1 MLDEFM
7 VTKRTL
13 PTHSWT
19 LKSTNVELDMS
30 RMKQP
35 NMACII
41 AVSQEIG
48 LEKIEVYRN
57 SINKTKF
64 KSFLDNLRHKYPFDN
79 IMLVMDN
86 LSVHKS
92 LEVRQRMDELGFMYS
107 YTPEYSP

>member
-1 MLDEFM
+1 M

-13 PTHSWT
+13 QSHAWT
-19 LKSTNVELDMS
+19 QKRMNVRLDMS
-30 RMKQP
+30 WVKEP

-41 AVSQEIG
+41 AVSQEMG

-57 SINKTKF
+57 SINKVKF
-64 KSFLDNLRHKYPFDN
+64 KIFLENLRNKYPFDD

-92 LEVRQRMDELGFMYS
+92 LEVKERMDQLGFMYS
-107 YTPEYSP
+107 YTPAYSP